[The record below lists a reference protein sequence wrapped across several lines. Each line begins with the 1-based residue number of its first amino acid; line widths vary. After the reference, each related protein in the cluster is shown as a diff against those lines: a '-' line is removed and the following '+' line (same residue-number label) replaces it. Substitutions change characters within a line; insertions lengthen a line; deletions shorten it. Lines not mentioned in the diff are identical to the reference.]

1 MKHKYFTLKVSHICS
16 QSISSYILRS
26 CPKSTAITDLVLHT
40 PNGWRLYITPTL
52 SAKNTHTHQS
62 KRAASNVPQL
72 AKIEQIPQITLVIVF
87 WCKKTGRFVFSE
99 AAINQSGGGEGAPGC
114 VQATVY
120 SIFIQKEFYVN
131 LSIRV
136 RRDISGKSEHIR
148 HIKQSRK
155 KDISIPPGSEL
166 SDSESWRG
174 RWKRQGLVYSSGSI
188 QVSHFILI
196 NFPQDV
202 F

>member
-166 SDSESWRG
+166 SDSESRRG